1 MSNLLDKKLDQ
12 LFVRFILNAPQ
23 ENKFSH
29 FRVCYELEMAFW
41 FYLDFCKKKHPELP
55 KLTLE
60 GFMKLMFDRFPNKD
74 LPRPKNKNAR
84 EIRCWFV
91 FAFYVLK
98 LCLKF

>member
-1 MSNLLDKKLDQ
+1 MSALLEKKLDR

-23 ENKFSH
+23 ENKSSH

-41 FYLDFCKKKHPELP
+41 FYLDFCRKTHPELP

-74 LPRPKNKNAR
+74 LPRPKNRTAR
-84 EIRCWFV
+84 EIRIWFV
-91 FAFYVLK
+91 FAVYVLK
-98 LCLKF
+98 LFLTF